1 MSHAVPLQFEHE
13 HRQSGAIG
21 ESARAWAEPGRI
33 RLHASLSLGS
43 PGWQIRATAWRRR
56 RHITLSVCA
65 VQTGVPAAM
74 ADEMEDVGYA
84 AVLEGLKPGRYQ
96 VQVSHLFKL
105 RDAHHPVLTTSP
117 YHFVVEVP

>member
-1 MSHAVPLQFEHE
+1 MSHTIPLHFEHQR
-13 HRQSGAIG
+13 RQSPG
-21 ESARAWAEPGRI
+21 EAEAARAWAEPGRI
-33 RLHASLSLGS
+33 RLRAGLSLGS
-43 PGWQIRATAWRRR
+43 PGWQIKATAWRRR

-65 VQTGVPAAM
+65 VQTGVPAAA

-105 RDAHHPVLTTSP
+105 RDTSHPVLTTSP